1 MKDLLILTKIEE
13 LDAYSHIVMIQF
25 PKKEQ
30 FVLCASI
37 RNTLTEII
45 KLTVRAG
52 KKYYKKTTLENLDIE
67 IEYLRSLIRKAH
79 RSTGQAANNFS
90 GPALF
95 PGPAADRGVAPAD
108 TKFFRLHE
116 TLQRASN
123 SN

>member
-67 IEYLRSLIRKAH
+67 IEYLRSLIRKTH
-79 RSTGQAANNFS
+79 RLKYINTKRYEVWIRHVNEIGRMTGGWINTMNN
-90 GPALF
+90 G
-95 PGPAADRGVAPAD
+95 
-108 TKFFRLHE
+108 
-116 TLQRASN
+116 
-123 SN
+123 